1 MTQEGLLD
9 RPEVRKRPRARAA
22 RPYETGRE
30 AGGEPDYRRIGVVW
44 HTRGSGK
51 SLTMTCCVGR
61 ALANRRCHRIDLV
74 TRAIAP
80 ERAWG

>member
-1 MTQEGLLD
+1 MTG
-9 RPEVRKRPRARAA
+9 RKSGSGRVPEQRGR
-22 RPYETGRE
+22 YETGRE
-30 AGGEPDYRRIGVVW
+30 AGGEPDDRRIGVVW
-44 HTRGSGK
+44 HTQGSGK
-51 SLTMTCCVGR
+51 SLTMTCCAGR